1 MSAGVLGPR
10 DEQAVRELLARL
22 ERDVD
27 VLLELGPEET
37 PVTVL
42 AGGRD
47 IQFGEEARRLV
58 EAVAATSERV
68 RLEVRETDR
77 PGGRYPRLTIGGR
90 LRYDGLPWGYEL
102 ATLVHGIVEAGRLR
116 PSLTAASLEAL
127 GSLERD
133 VGVEVYVTPT

>member
-1 MSAGVLGPR
+1 MLGPR